1 MKIFVT
7 VDLYLSQNRTIIWS
21 SNISDI
27 NLINYNKTIK
37 KNVSEELVTQ
47 VISDLKTINDPDE
60 DNIQSS
66 SFNTTFVLTVPS
78 IVLSASSIIVSLKA
92 FKKTKAIKRKT
103 SNNENLHEDLRAIIM
118 SQFVSVNSK
127 SRNEW
132 ISKLETSLSDRATDV
147 RGFLLNRKIRR
158 EGLIDS
164 SLR

>member
-1 MKIFVT
+1 
-7 VDLYLSQNRTIIWS
+7 
-21 SNISDI
+21 
-27 NLINYNKTIK
+27 
-37 KNVSEELVTQ
+37 VTQ

-127 SRNEW
+127 SRNE
-132 ISKLETSLSDRATDV
+132 
-147 RGFLLNRKIRR
+147 
-158 EGLIDS
+158 
-164 SLR
+164 

>member
-1 MKIFVT
+1 
-7 VDLYLSQNRTIIWS
+7 
-21 SNISDI
+21 
-27 NLINYNKTIK
+27 
-37 KNVSEELVTQ
+37 
-47 VISDLKTINDPDE
+47 
-60 DNIQSS
+60 
-66 SFNTTFVLTVPS
+66 
-78 IVLSASSIIVSLKA
+78 
-92 FKKTKAIKRKT
+92 
-103 SNNENLHEDLRAIIM
+103 M